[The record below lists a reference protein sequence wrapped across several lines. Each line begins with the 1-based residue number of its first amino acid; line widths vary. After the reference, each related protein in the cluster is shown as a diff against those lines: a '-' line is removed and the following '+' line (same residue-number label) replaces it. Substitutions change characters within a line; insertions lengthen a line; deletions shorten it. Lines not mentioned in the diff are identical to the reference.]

1 MALLKWDLPGEH
13 FYETGVEK
21 AVLYVS
27 DDSVTGRDL
36 KYAAGVAWNGIT
48 AITNSPSGAEET
60 ALYADDDKYL
70 SMRSKEDFGATIE
83 AYTYPDEWYA
93 CDGLVKMGGV
103 AVSQQARKS
112 FCLSYVTKEGNDTEF
127 DSYGEKI
134 HIIYGASASPSE
146 KAYSTVNDSPEA
158 ITFSWE
164 IATIPVD
171 CKLGGTELKK
181 CAHLEVSSTDFPDKG
196 DTAGKWQALKDALWG
211 TDASSGYGTGTDPMV
226 LSPEEV
232 YEILNGSDSE

>member
-1 MALLKWDLPGEH
+1 MSLLKWDKPGEH

-21 AVLYVS
+21 AVLYVA
-27 DDSVTGRDL
+27 DDSATSHDL
-36 KYAAGVAWNGIT
+36 AYGIGVAWNGIT

-83 AYTYPDEWYA
+83 AYTYPDAWYP
-93 CDGLVKMGGV
+93 CDGLAKIGGV

-112 FCLSYVTKEGNDTEF
+112 FCLSYLTKEGNDTEF
-127 DSYGEKI
+127 DAYGEKI

-146 KAYSTVNDSPEA
+146 KAYATVNDSPEA

-164 IATIPVD
+164 IATIPVA
-171 CKLGGTELKK
+171 CVLGGVEYKK
-181 CAHLEVSSTDFPDKG
+181 CAHLEVSSTDFPDEG
-196 DTAGKWQALKDALWG
+196 ATAGKWQALKNALWG
-211 TDASSGYGTGTDPMV
+211 TDASTSYGTGTDPYV
-226 LSPEEV
+226 PSPAEV
-232 YEILNGSDSE
+232 YEILNGSESE